1 MTRWDGSSL
10 RNFLLKLDP
19 WHSRGAL
26 ETAFKLDLSPPIP
39 ASLPYRFFANRN
51 LPINANLWYRKDRNC
66 EENRAHPRSDLRLPT
81 FSNRF
86 NSHVRVGRNGE
97 GSFSLSTS
105 KHTHDNRASC
115 MGCTAYGSCNTNKR
129 FNSNYVFIWS
139 MEDGHT
145 RGKHEAVSRGHSRER
160 ERKRDRPFERRLMT
174 VNFYLSSPWTGISPP
189 WPVHASRMSRTKAP
203 IQDSGAGKGSRAEC
217 ALPLRTR
224 LGSVNILMSH
234 YLQSPTEPVNL
245 LLAISPTIFWETKTS
260 W

>member
-1 MTRWDGSSL
+1 
-10 RNFLLKLDP
+10 
-19 WHSRGAL
+19 
-26 ETAFKLDLSPPIP
+26 
-39 ASLPYRFFANRN
+39 
-51 LPINANLWYRKDRNC
+51 
-66 EENRAHPRSDLRLPT
+66 
-81 FSNRF
+81 
-86 NSHVRVGRNGE
+86 
-97 GSFSLSTS
+97 
-105 KHTHDNRASC
+105 
-115 MGCTAYGSCNTNKR
+115 
-129 FNSNYVFIWS
+129 

-145 RGKHEAVSRGHSRER
+145 RGKREAVSRGHSRER
-160 ERKRDRPFERRLMT
+160 ERDRPFERRLMT